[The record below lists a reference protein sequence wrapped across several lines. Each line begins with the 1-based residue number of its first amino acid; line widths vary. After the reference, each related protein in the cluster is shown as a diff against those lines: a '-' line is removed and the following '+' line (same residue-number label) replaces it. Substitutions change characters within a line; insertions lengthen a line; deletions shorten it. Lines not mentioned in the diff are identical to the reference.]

1 MIKITDK
8 ISIDESEFTEEFVRA
23 GGPGGQHVNK
33 VSTAVQLRFDIP
45 ASKLPVDV
53 KRRLTRLGGSRVSTE
68 GVLILSSRSHRS
80 RERNRE
86 AAIERLVALIQK
98 SAERP
103 RARIKTRPS
112 RAKRAKRMDTKTK
125 HGKLKKSR
133 QRVTRD
139 EGR

>member
-1 MIKITDK
+1 MIKITDD
-8 ISIDESEFTEEFVRA
+8 ITIDESDFTEEFVRA

-45 ASKLPVDV
+45 ASKLPRDV
-53 KRRLTRLGGSRVSTE
+53 KERLKRLGGSRVSTD

-86 AAIERLVALIQK
+86 AAIERLVTLIRR
-98 SAERP
+98 ATERQ

-112 RAKRAKRMDTKTK
+112 RTKREKRMEKKTK
-125 HGKLKKSR
+125 HGRLKKSR
-133 QRVTRD
+133 GRVSRD
-139 EGR
+139 D